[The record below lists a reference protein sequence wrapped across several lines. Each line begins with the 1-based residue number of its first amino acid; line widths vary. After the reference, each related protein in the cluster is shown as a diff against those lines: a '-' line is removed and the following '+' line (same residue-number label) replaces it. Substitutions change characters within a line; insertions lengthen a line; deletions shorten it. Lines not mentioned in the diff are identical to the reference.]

1 MQVSSSN
8 RNITLWRNRPMASQ
22 PDWQRRLQELEQ
34 DIDRK
39 LGDRTQSQDTFDTTS
54 LPEQTQTTIS
64 SLYQQA
70 KTWFQ
75 TLPTIGQVAVGI
87 GAVVL
92 SLSVLQ
98 TVMRLVTLGI
108 SLAVIAVVGYIGY
121 RLFFAP
127 SDSPES

>member
-1 MQVSSSN
+1 
-8 RNITLWRNRPMASQ
+8 MASQ
-22 PDWQRRLQELEQ
+22 SDWQRKLQELEL

-39 LGDRTQSQDTFDTTS
+39 LGDRTQSQDSPNTTP
-54 LPEQTQTTIS
+54 LPEQTQTSIS
-64 SLYQQA
+64 SLYNQA

-108 SLAVIAVVGYIGY
+108 SVAVIAVVGYIGY

-127 SDSPES
+127 GDTPQS